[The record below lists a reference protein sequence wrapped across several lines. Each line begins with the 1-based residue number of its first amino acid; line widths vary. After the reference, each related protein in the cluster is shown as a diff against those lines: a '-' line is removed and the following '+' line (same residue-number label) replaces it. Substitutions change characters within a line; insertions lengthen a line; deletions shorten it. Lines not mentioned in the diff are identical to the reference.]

1 MSRIDLNDPRTPT
14 WAELRLDVTLQQ
26 LYACLGIYVVT
37 LALFWL
43 SVLKKVALPEGVF
56 NPIMYAALANY
67 FVLVWLCYKIQK
79 TLHDSGLYGPGAW
92 QVVMGA
98 LILNPCALGWWIPVS
113 VVWSAIRTRKAL
125 EARWPQGRTTS
136 SE

>member
-1 MSRIDLNDPRTPT
+1 MTKIDVTDPRTPT
-14 WAELRLDVTLQQ
+14 WPELKLDVPLQQ

-37 LALFWL
+37 LGLFWL
-43 SVLKKVALPEGVF
+43 SVFKKIALPEGVF

-92 QVVMGA
+92 QVVVGA
-98 LILNPCALGWWIPVS
+98 LLLNPCGLGWWIPVS
-113 VVWSAIRTRKAL
+113 VVLSAARTRKAL
-125 EARWPQGRTTS
+125 ETRWPHGRKTG